1 MKVLMITPYVTITS
15 RPEFCRNKTGFGY
28 MVYDIAKAVAKTEQV
43 DVLCTD
49 TRGDGFEMD
58 RIHFHPRKAS
68 TIAASACRN
77 LPFKAFTTLYNKYK
91 MSKGAAARLVYY
103 WVLSGYVRKVIKNGN
118 YDVVHVHGCSFS
130 GALWDAI
137 CKECNTKIVYTLHGL
152 NSFSDTVSLEPAGKQ
167 YERDF
172 LKDVVDGKHQTS
184 VISTGMKKTIMKCNG
199 RLECQNISVVTNS
212 FSYTGSCLRPISDK
226 DDIKLKYNIPQDSKI
241 ILYVGN
247 ISVNKNQQQLVRAF
261 PLMVDELC
269 KSTYVLFLG
278 RYVDNDPI
286 ILQIKNTKW
295 ADHLILCGSVDKDL
309 VPDYYKQADGVVLLS
324 VAEGFGLSLIEGMH
338 FGLPCI
344 MPKDLDAFEDIYD
357 ECAMIPVSDRNET
370 TVATALQMLLTRE
383 WDKETIMKC
392 SEKFES
398 ERMAENYCK
407 LYNKVKN
414 EKDNI

>member
-1 MKVLMITPYVTITS
+1 MKILMITPYVTITS
-15 RPEFCRNKTGFGY
+15 RPEFSRNKTGFGY
-28 MVYDIAKAVAKTEQV
+28 MVYDIAKAVAKIEQV

-49 TRGDGFEMD
+49 SRGEGFVQEN
-58 RIHFHPRKAS
+58 ITFLA
-68 TIAASACRN
+68 RN
-77 LPFKAFTTLYNKYK
+77 FWVILSNIYHCLPISILFRLKKKYRMSRGAFL
-91 MSKGAAARLVYY
+91 RLFYY
-103 WVLSGYVRKVIKNGN
+103 WLISGYVRKVIKKGN
-118 YDVVHVHGCSFS
+118 YDVVHVHGCGFS
-130 GALWDAI
+130 GTLWDAV
-137 CKECNTKIVYTLHGL
+137 CKKCGVKIVYTLHGL
-152 NSFSDTVSLEPAGKQ
+152 NSFSDTVMMEPAGKM

-172 LKDVVDGKHQTS
+172 LQQTADGLHHIS
-184 VISTGMKKTIMKCNG
+184 VISTGMKKMIEKTYNKQC
-199 RLECQNISVVTNS
+199 ENIAVITNS
-212 FSYTGSCLRPISDK
+212 FSFPNSLGGGKIL
-226 DDIKLKYNIPQDSKI
+226 DIKMIYDIPNDSKI
-241 ILYVGN
+241 LLYVGN
-247 ISVNKNQQQLVRAF
+247 VSLNKNQRALVSAF
-261 PLMVDELC
+261 PLMENSIC
-269 KSTYVLFLG
+269 ENTWVLFLG
-278 RYVDNDPI
+278 RYSDDDDI
-286 ILQIKNTKW
+286 IDQIKKSKYKE
-295 ADHLILCGSVDKDL
+295 HLILCGLIDKEK
-309 VPDYYKQADGVVLLS
+309 VAEYYEQADATVLLS